1 LLLTVVVVVALAE
14 SLVIR
19 HQVTSDPLNRINL
32 HQHIIKPDNLVD
44 QVVVAHMV
52 FRVHGRLH
60 LIIQGM
66 HLVLILILETLLVF
80 LLDKEFHIRHQINKV
95 ILVELHQL
103 IPVLSGVDLPIWEE
117 VAVVLV
123 DPVVL

>member
-1 LLLTVVVVVALAE
+1 
-14 SLVIR
+14 
-19 HQVTSDPLNRINL
+19 
-32 HQHIIKPDNLVD
+32 
-44 QVVVAHMV
+44 
-52 FRVHGRLH
+52 
-60 LIIQGM
+60 M